1 MAAAGVLIWRDDTGR
16 TQAERIAMR
25 WRHAARRPRLA
36 EFAVIAVAVNIAYAP
51 FFLGFTALRITDS
64 ATSVATPWRY
74 LETKVYDP
82 QDHYARPVCPAP
94 TSVGSGTAG

>member
-1 MAAAGVLIWRDDTGR
+1 VLIWRDDTGR
-16 TQAERIAMR
+16 TQAERIALR
-25 WRHAARRPRLA
+25 WRYAARRPRLA

-82 QDHYARPVCPAP
+82 QDHYR
-94 TSVGSGTAG
+94 TSGVPGPYFRGQWDGWPSGR